1 MGTVESLYITPQV
14 NASQYLIQSIVAS
27 DGNLLEGGAVVTLD
41 DLQP

>member
-1 MGTVESLYITPQV
+1 MGTAKSLQISPQL
-14 NASQYLIQSIVAS
+14 NAIHYLIQSIIAS